1 MALRNS
7 VAQRTEECED
17 SFPVLRRARSE
28 GLVARRIALFAFFA
42 LSRFSWNNQSKT
54 AMEEETHD
62 ASSDSEAS
70 SGEISEGQSEEEDFD
85 EEALL
90 GDDAQDG
97 VDFDVDSYKKA
108 PEPTKED
115 MLRDGIR
122 QILSGVNLSAL
133 LAGTEEDEEALRME
147 DKYQRRAAKM
157 KKKEKKQ
164 KKADKK
170 EKEDDTKKE
179 SEKKEKVDKKVPKKG
194 TGEEKDK
201 KAASATIDSTKKE
214 PKSEQQKEP
223 QKKGEEKEKA
233 AEATTQSSQKKRKRS
248 DTETDPQATSEKS
261 TSATNAS
268 PAKNQKKLDD
278 PSRRKFRVKPSEAKP
293 VAGMFPS
300 IPCTL
305 AHQSFYDRETIE
317 GICRMPAM

>member
-1 MALRNS
+1 VVLRNS

-170 EKEDDTKKE
+170 EDDTKKE
-179 SEKKEKVDKKVPKKG
+179 SGKKEKVDKKVPKKG

-201 KAASATIDSTKKE
+201 KAASATIESTKKE
-214 PKSEQQKEP
+214 PKSKQQKEP

>member
-1 MALRNS
+1 MKGW
-7 VAQRTEECED
+7 Q
-17 SFPVLRRARSE
+17 
-28 GLVARRIALFAFFA
+28 LVALFVACGLLCSFFSLFLERTA
-42 LSRFSWNNQSKT
+42 ACG
-54 AMEEETHD
+54 AMEEEIHD

-233 AEATTQSSQKKRKRS
+233 AEATQSSQKKRKRS

-261 TSATNAS
+261 TSATNES
-268 PAKNQKKLDD
+268 PAKNQKKLDN
-278 PSRRKFRVKPSEAKP
+278 PLRRKFRVKPSEAKP
-293 VAGMFPS
+293 VEGMSHLF
-300 IPCTL
+300 L
-305 AHQSFYDRETIE
+305 VLLLSFHDRQTIE